1 VTLLQ
6 IVVLAVIQGLT
17 EFLPVSSSA
26 HLILGSK
33 AFGWPDQGLVF
44 DVATHLGTLI
54 AVFVYFRRD
63 LLEMLRAWLQPVGS
77 EQNRQHRSMAVF
89 LALASIPALVAGLVA
104 HDLVELHLRDIR
116 IIALA
121 TLGFGLLLWL
131 ADAVGPKTREVG
143 QMTLKSALFIGF
155 AQALALVPGTSR
167 SGITITA
174 GRLLGFTPEAAA
186 RFSFLLA
193 IPIIAA
199 AGGYGAWRVASG
211 DANIHWG
218 QFVLALSLSAVA
230 GWVCIAAFLALLRR
244 VGLLPFVIYRLALGV
259 GLLWYLR

>member
-1 VTLLQ
+1 
-6 IVVLAVIQGLT
+6 
-17 EFLPVSSSA
+17 
-26 HLILGSK
+26 
-33 AFGWPDQGLVF
+33 
-44 DVATHLGTLI
+44 
-54 AVFVYFRRD
+54 
-63 LLEMLRAWLQPVGS
+63 
-77 EQNRQHRSMAVF
+77 
-89 LALASIPALVAGLVA
+89 
-104 HDLVELHLRDIR
+104 
-116 IIALA
+116 
-121 TLGFGLLLWL
+121 
-131 ADAVGPKTREVG
+131 
-143 QMTLKSALFIGF
+143 MTLKSALFIGF

-193 IPIIAA
+193 IPIIGA

-218 QFVLALSLSAVA
+218 QFALAMSLSAVA